1 MSTISLRLADS
12 LHETARA
19 LAEKE
24 HISLN
29 QLITLALAEKVSAL
43 MAEECLGQRAKRG
56 NPKKFRRALA
66 KVANAE
72 PEEAD
77 RI

>member
-1 MSTISLRLADS
+1 MSTISLHLPRS

-24 HISLN
+24 NVSLD

-43 MAEECLGQRAKRG
+43 MTEDYLLERARRGDPQR
-56 NPKKFRRALA
+56 FREALA
-66 KVANAE
+66 KVPDIE
-72 PEEAD
+72 PEAHD
-77 RI
+77 RL

>member
-1 MSTISLRLADS
+1 MSTISLHLPRS

-24 HISLN
+24 NVSLD

-43 MAEECLGQRAKRG
+43 MTEDYLLERARRAGPQRCRE
-56 NPKKFRRALA
+56 ALA
-66 KVANAE
+66 KVADVE
-72 PEEAD
+72 PEAHD
-77 RI
+77 RL